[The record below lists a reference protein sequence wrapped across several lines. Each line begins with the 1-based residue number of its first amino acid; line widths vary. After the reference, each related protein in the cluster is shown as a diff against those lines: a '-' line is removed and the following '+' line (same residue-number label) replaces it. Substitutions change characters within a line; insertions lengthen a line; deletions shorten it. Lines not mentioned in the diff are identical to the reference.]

1 MSHCTRFEVYLP
13 VLYTV
18 EEKNESGLPIIKTY
32 GLDSKLVARFTGII
46 RSQYHGVTQ
55 AHPESEPALKGW
67 WQQSRGGP
75 IDVDHLT
82 YLHCLV
88 RTDQTDGA
96 LTFFNR
102 WKNRLE
108 ARLHQKVILVVHY
121 TVQTIGN
128 LWEDS

>member
-13 VLYTV
+13 LLYTV
-18 EEKNESGLPIIKTY
+18 EEQDGEGLPVMKTY
-32 GLDSKLVARFTGII
+32 GLDARLVARFTAVI

-55 AHPESEPALKGW
+55 AHPENAPALKGW
-67 WQQSRGGP
+67 WQQSRGGG
-75 IDVDHLT
+75 IDIDHIT

-108 ARLHQKVILVVHY
+108 DRLHQKVILMVHY
-121 TVQTIGN
+121 PVQTVGN
-128 LWEDS
+128 LWGDS